1 MKLFIENSKFT
12 VSITFLYICIISWG
26 RGVASY
32 LLGGEGSGGDALSA
46 SCCLLIELV
55 PRRRLVGDY
64 GDWLAISA
72 PRGGTSELRKSISST
87 SASAST
93 SASISLWI
101 SLTLAGVKADSKQ
114 VHR

>member
-1 MKLFIENSKFT
+1 
-12 VSITFLYICIISWG
+12 
-26 RGVASY
+26 
-32 LLGGEGSGGDALSA
+32 
-46 SCCLLIELV
+46 
-55 PRRRLVGDY
+55 
-64 GDWLAISA
+64 
-72 PRGGTSELRKSISST
+72 LRKSISST